1 LNKPASRLSFSC
13 RQQALRI
20 NKFQRKAEMP
30 RVRKGAARR
39 QARKRIVKAVKGH
52 RGAAGRLYRLAKEAG
67 VRANVNARVGRK
79 LRKRDFRGLW
89 ITRLSAACR
98 LRGIRY
104 SEFINGCKKAN
115 IALNRK
121 MLSEIAIDD
130 PKAFDAVV
138 EAAGVAAKS

>member
-1 LNKPASRLSFSC
+1 MPASRLSFGC
-13 RQQALRI
+13 RQRVLRV
-20 NKFQRKAEMP
+20 NNYQRKAEMP

-39 QARKRIVKAVKGH
+39 QARKRILKAVKGH

-67 VRANVNARVGRK
+67 VRANVNARIDRK
-79 LRKRDFRGLW
+79 RRKRDFRGLW

-98 LRGIRY
+98 QRGIRY

-121 MLSEIAIDD
+121 MMSEIAIDD
-130 PKAFDAVV
+130 PKAFDAIV
-138 EAAGVAAKS
+138 EAAGFAAKS